1 LTASAATRH
10 HLRHRSASGG
20 YLDNLWE
27 LSFEDGQVVVLA
39 SIRPAAGPLVH
50 VALRLA
56 HSSRRRTEHLGD
68 QADIKGRR
76 EFAITRIDET
86 TWAVEHGVYDAA
98 YPEPKL
104 PALALVL
111 THAPAAEA
119 HALAQLATPEP
130 R

>member
-1 LTASAATRH
+1 MTLSSATRH

-27 LSFEDGQVVVLA
+27 LIFEYGDPVVLA

-68 QADIKGRR
+68 PADARGRR
-76 EFAITRIDET
+76 EFAISRIDEAC
-86 TWAVEHGVYDAA
+86 WAVEHGVYDAHF
-98 YPEPKL
+98 PEPKL

-111 THAPAAEA
+111 THTPEAEARILAELAAPA
-119 HALAQLATPEP
+119 P